1 MFEHLQQYFGS
12 GFSLHLWNGL
22 VAFVTV
28 MIIGFFVKYFLRTAG
43 RKLISKTDNKLDDL
57 LLDVILP
64 RLKWLAIVI
73 GFYLAIEQIA
83 KGFTLADKMGQQL
96 ILYAEG
102 IIYIAFISL
111 ITILII
117 RLIDASLKYAIQQH
131 TSQPSST
138 LNTAILPLLN
148 RLTMILT
155 LFIAVVIS
163 LGHFG
168 VDVSSLLVF
177 LGGGSVA
184 VALAAQETLANMIAG
199 FVIMIDRPFRVGD
212 RIKLATGEIG
222 DVREV
227 GLRSSTILDFDNN
240 LIVSPNAELT
250 KAKVVNYSYPGTEIR
265 VLVEVTVAYGTSINH
280 VREIM
285 LGFANQHSD
294 ILKQPAPEFFF
305 SVMGES
311 SCTLQLIAR
320 TDSWKKKGRIEATL
334 REQIY
339 AAFMKDGI
347 SSGYAQHIVQLT
359 SPIQN
364 AAAKND

>member
-28 MIIGFFVKYFLRTAG
+28 MIIGFFMKYFLQTVG

-73 GFYLAIEQIA
+73 GLYIAFEQIA
-83 KGFTLADKMGQQL
+83 KGFSLADKMGQQL

-111 ITILII
+111 ITILVIH
-117 RLIDASLKYAIQQH
+117 LIDASLKYAIQQH
-131 TSQPSST
+131 TSQPSSM

-184 VALAAQETLANMIAG
+184 IALAAQETLANMIAG

-212 RIKLATGEIG
+212 RIKLPTGEIG
-222 DVREV
+222 DVHEI

-250 KAKVVNYSYPGTEIR
+250 KAKVINYSYPGTEIR

-280 VREIM
+280 IREII

-294 ILKQPAPEFFF
+294 LLKQPAPEFFL
-305 SVMGES
+305 SAMGES

-320 TDSWKKKGRIEATL
+320 TDNWKKKGRIEAVL

-339 AAFMKDGI
+339 DSFIKEGI
-347 SSGYAQHIVQLT
+347 SSGYAQHVVQLS
-359 SPIQN
+359 SPIPN
-364 AAAKND
+364 VSAKND

>member
-1 MFEHLQQYFGS
+1 MVERIQQLIGS
-12 GFSLHLWNGL
+12 GFSIHLWNGL
-22 VAFVTV
+22 VTFVTV
-28 MIIGFFVKYFLRTAG
+28 MIIGFFIKYFLQTAG
-43 RKLISKTDNKLDDL
+43 RKIISRTDNELDDL

-73 GFYLAIEQIA
+73 GLYLAIEQIA
-83 KGFTLADKMGQQL
+83 KGFTLADKMEQQL
-96 ILYAEG
+96 IRYGDG

-117 RLIDASLKYAIQQH
+117 RLIDTSLKYAIQRHSTQ
-131 TSQPSST
+131 TSSA
-138 LNTAILPLLN
+138 LNTALLPLLN

-184 VALAAQETLANMIAG
+184 IALAAQETLANMIAG

-212 RIKLATGEIG
+212 RIKLPTGEIG
-222 DVREV
+222 DVHKI
-227 GLRSSTILDFDNN
+227 GLRSSAILDFDNN
-240 LIVSPNAELT
+240 LIVSPNSELT
-250 KAKVVNYSYPGTEIR
+250 KAKVINYSYPGTEIR
-265 VLVEVTVAYGTSINH
+265 VLVEVTVAYGTSINQ

-285 LGFANQHSD
+285 LEFAKQHSD
-294 ILKQPAPEFFF
+294 ILKQPIPEVFF
-305 SVMGES
+305 SSMGES

-320 TDSWKKKGRIEATL
+320 TDSWKKKGRIEAAL

-339 AAFMKDGI
+339 SAFMREGI
-347 SSGYAQHIVQLT
+347 SSGYAQHVVQIS
-359 SPIQN
+359 SPLPN
-364 AAAKND
+364 GAVKNG